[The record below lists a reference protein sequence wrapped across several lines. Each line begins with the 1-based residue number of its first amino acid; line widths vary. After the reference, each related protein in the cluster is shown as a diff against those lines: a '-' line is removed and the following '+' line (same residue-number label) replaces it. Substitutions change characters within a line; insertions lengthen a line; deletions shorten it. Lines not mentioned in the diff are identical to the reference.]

1 MTKLLNVFGWSP
13 ATAALSEQRIIADAS
28 VKSTRELR
36 REFEKDLFYF
46 QALISK

>member
-36 REFEKDLFYF
+36 REFENLTKKLEVPT
-46 QALISK
+46 S